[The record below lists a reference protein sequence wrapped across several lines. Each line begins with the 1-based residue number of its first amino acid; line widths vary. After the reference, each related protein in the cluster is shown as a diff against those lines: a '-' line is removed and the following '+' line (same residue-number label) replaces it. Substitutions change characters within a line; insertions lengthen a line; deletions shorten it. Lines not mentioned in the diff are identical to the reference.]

1 MPYHINSIRFQHLL
15 AIAMT
20 LSLVACGG
28 GSSTPTSAVSD
39 ALPALQASSRE
50 TSTPSVSN
58 TPTRYAYV
66 PNYDT
71 NDISVFKVNAL
82 TGALTWA
89 SNTSTGTGP
98 GAVVIDATGS
108 HAYVPNFDS
117 NDISVYAID
126 ARNGA
131 LKQVGAPVSAGTWPA
146 ALRIA
151 PSGRFAY
158 VANFISNSISIFR
171 VDAATGALSTIGTV
185 STGINPRHLIIDPT
199 GRFVYTANWGS
210 KDVSIF
216 AVDAHTGS
224 LTQVGSPLTVSS
236 TPFNLTAD
244 QTGSHLYMT
253 NFLSVAGANSV
264 SVLHID
270 QATGTLTD
278 GGANVAAGAH
288 PIAMAMD
295 SAGQFAYVA
304 NNLNGAGGNSVS
316 AFAVDAIAGSITT
329 IDCGC
334 GQSDYAAGTN
344 PSSMSVSPAGS
355 HLYVSN
361 VTSNDIVIYAIHPSS
376 GALTRVGSTTTAG
389 TYPMGIT
396 FTPVLL

>member
-1 MPYHINSIRFQHLL
+1 VPYHINSIQPQRLL
-15 AIAMT
+15 AFVMT

-28 GSSTPTSAVSD
+28 GGSTPTSAVSD

-50 TSTPSVSN
+50 ASTPSVSN
-58 TPTRYAYV
+58 TPIRYAYV

-71 NDISVFKVNAL
+71 NDISVFRVNAT
-82 TGALTWA
+82 TGALTWV

-98 GAVVIDATGS
+98 GALVVDATGS

-117 NDISVYAID
+117 NDISTYAID
-126 ARNGA
+126 ARNGS
-131 LKQVGAPVSAGTWPA
+131 LKQVGAPVSTGTWPA

-171 VDAATGALSTIGTV
+171 VDAATGALSNIGTI
-185 STGINPRHLIIDPT
+185 STGINPRHLVIEPT
-199 GRFVYTANWGS
+199 GRFIYTANWGS

-216 AVDAHTGS
+216 TVDANTGS
-224 LTQVGSPLTVSS
+224 LTQVGLPLTVSS

-253 NFLSVAGANSV
+253 NFLSAAGVNSV

-288 PIAMAMD
+288 PIAMTMD
-295 SAGQFAYVA
+295 STGQFAYVA

-316 AFAVDAIAGSITT
+316 AFAVDATSGIVTA
-329 IDCGC
+329 IDCAC
-334 GQSDYAAGTN
+334 GQSDYVAGTN
-344 PSSMSVSPAGS
+344 PSALTVSPAGS

-361 VTSNDIVIYAIHPSS
+361 VTSNDIVIYAIHPAS
-376 GALTRVGSTTTAG
+376 GALTRVSSITTAG

>member
-1 MPYHINSIRFQHLL
+1 MPYQINSARLGRLL
-15 AIAMT
+15 ACAMV

-28 GSSTPTSAVSD
+28 GGSTPTSAVSEV
-39 ALPALQASSRE
+39 LPALQASSRE
-50 TSTPSVSN
+50 VSNNSTPLI
-58 TPTRYAYV
+58 RYAYV

-71 NDISVFKVNAL
+71 NDVSTFKVNAT
-82 TGALTWA
+82 TGALNWV
-89 SNTSTGTGP
+89 SNVPTGTGP
-98 GAVVIDATGS
+98 GSVVVDATGT

-117 NDISVYAID
+117 NDISAYAID
-126 ARNGA
+126 ANSGA
-131 LKQVGAPVSAGTWPA
+131 LKQIGTPVATGLWPA
-146 ALRIA
+146 ALSIS

-158 VANFISNSISIFR
+158 VANFISNNISIFLI
-171 VDAATGALSTIGTV
+171 DAVTGGLSSMGTAT
-185 STGINPRHLIIDPT
+185 TGINPRYLVIDPT

-210 KDVSIF
+210 RDVSIF
-216 AVDAHTGS
+216 AANADTGL
-224 LTQVGSPLTVSS
+224 LTQIGSPLAVNS

-244 QTGSHLYMT
+244 QAGSHLYMT
-253 NFLSVAGANSV
+253 NFLGVAGANSV

-270 QATGTLTD
+270 PTSGTLTD

-295 SAGQFAYVA
+295 PTGHFAYVV
-304 NNLNGAGGNSVS
+304 NNLNGVGGNSVS
-316 AFAVDAIAGSITT
+316 AFSVDTVSGVITP

-334 GQSDYAAGTN
+334 GQYGYAAGMN
-344 PSSMSVSPAGS
+344 PSSVTISPSGT

-361 VTSNDIVIYAIHPSS
+361 VTSNDIVIYTIHSSS

-389 TYPMGIT
+389 AYPMGIA